1 MREDLVAKLRKIIVN
16 DLFVE
21 IAENDIGLDDGLR
34 TVVGLDSVGFVE
46 LRVLCEQ
53 RFNVEINDNDYTPEN
68 FTSIR
73 LLATLIDR
81 LQGRGIGA
89 NARQLRLCSPRLRVA
104 DSEKFTVR
112 QPQKNCRLALKRRG
126 GGNTLP

>member
-1 MREDLVAKLRKIIVN
+1 MDEKVIASLRKMIVN

-53 RFNVEINDNDYTPEN
+53 KFNIQISDDDYTPEN

-73 LLATLIDR
+73 LLSNLIER
-81 LQGRGIGA
+81 LQA
-89 NARQLRLCSPRLRVA
+89 QRVA
-104 DSEKFTVR
+104 ATEMAR
-112 QPQKNCRLALKRRG
+112 
-126 GGNTLP
+126 

>member
-1 MREDLVAKLRKIIVN
+1 MHEDLIASLRKIIVN

-53 RFNVEINDNDYTPEN
+53 KFNIEINDDDYTPEN
-68 FTSIR
+68 FRSINQ
-73 LLATLIDR
+73 LVNLIDR
-81 LQGRGIGA
+81 LQSQKIAAAG
-89 NARQLRLCSPRLRVA
+89 VA
-104 DSEKFTVR
+104 K
-112 QPQKNCRLALKRRG
+112 
-126 GGNTLP
+126 

>member
-1 MREDLVAKLRKIIVN
+1 MREDLIASLRRMIVN

-53 RFNVEINDNDYTPEN
+53 KFDIEINDDDYTPEN

-73 LLATLIDR
+73 VLANLIDR
-81 LQGRGIGA
+81 LQAHKIA
-89 NARQLRLCSPRLRVA
+89 TVEVLR
-104 DSEKFTVR
+104 
-112 QPQKNCRLALKRRG
+112 
-126 GGNTLP
+126 

>member
-1 MREDLVAKLRKIIVN
+1 MQEEIIASLRKMIVN

-53 RFNVEINDNDYTPEN
+53 KFNIQISDDDYTPEN
-68 FTSIR
+68 FTSVR
-73 LLATLIDR
+73 LLANLIEH
-81 LQGRGIGA
+81 LQAQRA
-89 NARQLRLCSPRLRVA
+89 AATAVAR
-104 DSEKFTVR
+104 
-112 QPQKNCRLALKRRG
+112 
-126 GGNTLP
+126 

>member
-1 MREDLVAKLRKIIVN
+1 MQEEIIASLRKIIVN

-53 RFNVEINDNDYTPEN
+53 KFNIEINDDDYTPEN

-73 LLATLIDR
+73 LLANLIEH
-81 LQGRGIGA
+81 LQA
-89 NARQLRLCSPRLRVA
+89 QKTAAADVAR
-104 DSEKFTVR
+104 
-112 QPQKNCRLALKRRG
+112 
-126 GGNTLP
+126 

>member
-1 MREDLVAKLRKIIVN
+1 MQEDLIASLRKIIVN

-21 IAENDIGLDDGLR
+21 VAENDIGLDDGLR

-53 RFNVEINDNDYTPEN
+53 KFNIEISDNDYTPEN

-73 LLATLIDR
+73 LLANLIER
-81 LQGRGIGA
+81 LQA
-89 NARQLRLCSPRLRVA
+89 EKAVSADVA
-104 DSEKFTVR
+104 H
-112 QPQKNCRLALKRRG
+112 
-126 GGNTLP
+126 